1 MRRTFMVVYNP
12 YKGREQEL
20 LPAVKASYIDLRKGG
35 YVTSEPPKVM
45 KAKDN
50 SIILIFEWKNEQ
62 MINDA
67 QVDPL
72 IQKHWMLLSKLCE
85 FARPM
90 NLIEFQEPFSEF
102 ETIEWT
108 DC

>member
-1 MRRTFMVVYNP
+1 MRRTFIIVYNP

-20 LPAVKASYIDLRKGG
+20 LPGVRASYIDLRKGG
-35 YVTSEPPKVM
+35 YVTSALPKVM

-50 SIILIFEWKNEQ
+50 SIILIFEWNNEH

-67 QVDPL
+67 QVNL
-72 IQKHWMLLSKLCE
+72 VIQKHWMLLSKLCE
-85 FARPM
+85 FALPM

-102 ETIEWT
+102 ETLEWT
-108 DC
+108 D

>member
-1 MRRTFMVVYNP
+1 MRRTFIIVYKP
-12 YKGREQEL
+12 YKDREQEL
-20 LPAVKASYIDLRKGG
+20 LPAVRASYIDLRKGG
-35 YVTSEPPKVM
+35 YVTSASPMVM
-45 KAKDN
+45 KAKDD

-62 MINDA
+62 MKHDA
-67 QVDPL
+67 QTDPV
-72 IQKHWMLLSKLCE
+72 IQKHWMLISKLCE

-108 DC
+108 D